1 MKKGIFI
8 IFSRD
13 NHKIIERSGKKMIKI
28 LDDVK
33 KMGICDLAHNCM
45 FIKNGSA
52 WYRNF
57 SEEMPLH
64 DLIRTLIKHH
74 VPKDSE
80 IVEKMNEEELCEY
93 ITEIYGGYLDGWESI
108 EFVLAAFYHMAWG
121 FAEVREELKEC
132 EKEQIEQQKIAEGI
146 EKIADY
152 YGADHQMDKTIEE
165 CAELIQAIAKLKCN
179 DDINILEDVV
189 EEMADVQIMLDEL
202 VYSLD
207 CEEDMKKVIE
217 YKVKRQLKRIQEEKE
232 RKEFCNE

>member
-1 MKKGIFI
+1 
-8 IFSRD
+8 
-13 NHKIIERSGKKMIKI
+13 MIKI

-33 KMGICDLAHNCM
+33 KMGMCDLAHNCM

-108 EFVLAAFYHMAWG
+108 EFVLAVFYHMAWG
-121 FAEVREELKEC
+121 FAEVRGQLKEYQ
-132 EKEQIEQQKIAEGI
+132 EEQIEQQEI
-146 EKIADY
+146 EDSIEEIADY
-152 YGADHQMDKTIEE
+152 YGTDNQIDKIIEE
-165 CAELIQAIAKLKCN
+165 CAGLIQALSKLKN
-179 DDINILEDVV
+179 REYDESKGMLNPIPIFDVI
-189 EEMADVQIMLDEL
+189 EKMADVRIMLKQL
-202 VYSLD
+202 LYLLD
-207 CEEDMKKVIE
+207 CADDVKETME
-217 YKVKRQLKRIQEEKE
+217 YKIKRQLKRVQEEKE
-232 RKEFCNE
+232 IEKNFDIFFD